1 LTPAVRPG
9 RVLVVGAINVD
20 LVVRAPHLPA
30 PGETVVGPAV
40 VRHGG
45 GKGANAAVAAARA
58 GAAVA
63 FVGALGT
70 DAAAADAERD
80 LLAAGVDCDG
90 VQRLDDQ
97 PTGMALIVVDPDG
110 ENQIAV
116 GAGANHALDAGHVRA
131 CIDHAAGA
139 IDCVLVC
146 TEIPDAAVAAAVRA
160 AAAAG
165 IRCVLNPAPPI
176 PAVLDVLDLG
186 PLLTPNRGE
195 LDALARALAQR
206 GGGEGD
212 GGGDGGGGDGDGDGG
227 GGDVA
232 ATPEDQARALGAVT
246 GAPVCVTLG
255 AGGVMVLHDGQ
266 VTRIVAATVD
276 ARDATGAGDTF
287 NGVLAAWLAGGAAV
301 GDAARAATT
310 AASLSVVAIGARSGM
325 PRREAIIEALAG
337 RPSADGDD

>member
-116 GAGANHALDAGHVRA
+116 GAGANHALDAGHVGDRVA
-131 CIDHAAGA
+131 RAAGA
-139 IDCVLVC
+139 IDCVLVS
-146 TEIPDAAVAAAVRA
+146 TEVPDAAVAAAVRA
-160 AAAAG
+160 AATAG
-165 IRCVLNPAPPI
+165 VRCVLNPAPPV
-176 PAVLDVLDLG
+176 PTVLDILDQG

-195 LDALARALAQR
+195 LDALARTLARRR
-206 GGGEGD
+206 GAERHGAERHGGRD
-212 GGGDGGGGDGDGDGG
+212 
-227 GGDVA
+227 DVT
-232 ATPEDQARALGAVT
+232 ATPEDQARALGAIT

-255 AGGVMVLHDGQ
+255 ADGVLVCDDGQ
-266 VTRIVAATVD
+266 VTSISAPAVN

-287 NGVLAAWLAGGAAV
+287 NGVLAAWLAGGAALS
-301 GDAARAATT
+301 DAVRAATT
-310 AASLSVVAIGARSGM
+310 AASLSVAEAGARAGM
-325 PRREAIIEALAG
+325 PTREAIVEATASPQWPW
-337 RPSADGDD
+337 RR